1 MRKQYQKEIEKILE
15 GTDTTATSQIEDTA
29 TGIESEENLSNFMK
43 IRRLLKLFLAV
54 SLGLL
59 ILALVGKIFL
69 PDIVVTVLI
78 ITATLLF
85 LITYCALLVTFTTK
99 TTEV

>member
-43 IRRLLKLFLAV
+43 IRRLLKPFLAV

-85 LITYCALLVTFTTK
+85 LITYCALFVTFTTK